1 MKRPVY
7 INRLQYTI
15 QYSLTERRLR
25 DCDEAGMELRFF
37 NRAQDFEPGEK
48 YSYTHKVGS
57 VCYLLSDAFIIV
69 CMTRGPWWALAS

>member
-7 INRLQYTI
+7 NNHLQYSI
-15 QYSLTERRLR
+15 QYCLTERRLR

-37 NRAQDFEPGEK
+37 NRAQDFETGEK

-57 VCYLLSDAFIIV
+57 VRYSLSDAFVIV
-69 CMTRGPWWALAS
+69 CMAREAWWALAS